1 MLSISPKS
9 IIHLAKLQRAVLRV
23 NGVRYSISE
32 EKGLLELLKFVQTNP
47 DANYDALYQA
57 FVDALTPEEKMA
69 LQLTQSNQSNQ
80 SNQPSQSS
88 QSSQPMQSN
97 QAIPSSPASR
107 QEPSIPTPSAPTTPT
122 AGTAR
127 YYRGVKIQGDDETG
141 KH

>member
-47 DANYDALYQA
+47 DASYDALYQS
-57 FVDALTPEEKMA
+57 FVNELTPEEKMA
-69 LQLTQSNQSNQ
+69 LQLTQSNQFIKSN
-80 SNQPSQSS
+80 
-88 QSSQPMQSN
+88 
-97 QAIPSSPASR
+97 PASR